1 MQRSA
6 LIREELEDAVAGLSP
21 AARAV
26 FEDIESRD
34 EDAEPEFP
42 EDFDALTPIER
53 TSVTTAAEHLKGLA
67 EAEAAEDP
75 AADQTPS
82 KGVSR
87 RRRQLWIGSVIISLA
102 CLIAVGGILGAY
114 VGKKYLPAGVLKIIL
129 TALLIIASILIVTGK
144 K

>member
-53 TSVTTAAEHLKGLA
+53 MSVTKAAEHLKGLA
-67 EAEAAEDP
+67 EADAAEDVG
-75 AADQTPS
+75 DQTHA

-102 CLIAVGGILGAY
+102 CLIAVVAY
-114 VGKKYLPAGVLKIIL
+114 W
-129 TALLIIASILIVTGK
+129 
-144 K
+144 